1 MGFVEFWKL
10 MIATSLLLFGG
21 LAIQLTFDVISY
33 TVHTII

>member
-21 LAIQLTFDVISY
+21 LERVLKLNLVL
-33 TVHTII
+33 